1 MSFLKILTLHVSN
14 IAKSPSTRFHLIRK
28 MPNMNHSFNFISS
41 ASDKSSSGNHF
52 KTTTML
58 RILFVLIIGL
68 LTIQNLA
75 AQSESL
81 IFVLRV
87 DDIMSRN
94 QTFLPKTLIPFQ
106 EMAESKGAKVSW
118 GVMPHRFLEPNVNN
132 GELRRDLLTA
142 VANGHEISHHGYIH
156 ICQICNQSSHEMYC
170 TTNNRS
176 FSYLQQEKLILDG
189 LKIMADSLGVRPTSF
204 VPPGHVT
211 DETTFAVLSDLGFK
225 SITTHGDPAFKTDE
239 LFNIGTSNDFGWAI
253 TQSSYVQR
261 RTQALQDIRSQAS
274 AKGVYTLL
282 LHDPFTR
289 PGYLNGLLTQWT
301 AEVLDSVITE
311 YGDKLNFVTI
321 SEAAEILTS
330 SPTSIASATD
340 IPVRVNLHQN
350 YPNPFNPSTTIT
362 YEVLETDQ
370 VRITV
375 YDVHGKVVQDLVN
388 RVHSVG
394 QYRLSFD
401 SANLSSGVYIYQLD
415 TPSIQ
420 LTRKMVL
427 VK

>member
-1 MSFLKILTLHVSN
+1 MLTFN
-14 IAKSPSTRFHLIRK
+14 
-28 MPNMNHSFNFISS
+28 NSFNFISFEP
-41 ASDKSSSGNHF
+41 DKSSTGSHF
-52 KTTTML
+52 KTITMS
-58 RILFVLIIGL
+58 RIIFVFIIGL
-68 LTIQNLA
+68 LSIQNLT
-75 AQSESL
+75 AQPDSL
-81 IFVLRV
+81 LFVLRV

-94 QTFLPKTLIPFQ
+94 QTYVPKSLIPFQ

-156 ICQICNQSSHEMYC
+156 ICQICNQSSHEMFC
-170 TTNNRS
+170 TTNNRAL
-176 FSYLQQEKLILDG
+176 SYQQQEKLMLDG
-189 LKIMADSLGVRPTSF
+189 LKIMADSLGVLPTSF
-204 VPPGHVT
+204 IPPGHVA
-211 DETTFAVLSDLGFK
+211 DETTYAVLSDLGFK
-225 SITTHGDPAFKTDE
+225 SITTHGDPAFKTED
-239 LFNIGTSNDFGWAI
+239 LFNIGTSDDFGWAI
-253 TQSSYVQR
+253 TQSNYVHR
-261 RTQALQDIRSQAS
+261 RTRALQDIRSQAS

-301 AEVLDSVITE
+301 SEVLDSVITE

-321 SEAAEILTS
+321 SEAAESLTS
-330 SPTSIASATD
+330 SPTSIASTTD
-340 IPVRVNLHQN
+340 VPVRVNLHQN
-350 YPNPFNPSTTIT
+350 YPNPFNPSTTIS
-362 YEVLETDQ
+362 YEVIETEQ

-375 YDVHGKVVQDLVN
+375 YDVHGKVVQELAN
-388 RVHSVG
+388 AVHSAG
-394 QYRLSFD
+394 QYRVNFD

-427 VK
+427 IK